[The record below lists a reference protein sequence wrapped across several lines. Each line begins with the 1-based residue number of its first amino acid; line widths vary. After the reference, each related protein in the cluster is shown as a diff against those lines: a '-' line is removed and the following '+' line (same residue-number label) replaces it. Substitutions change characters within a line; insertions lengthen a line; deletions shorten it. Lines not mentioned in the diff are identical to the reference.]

1 MSCIGFVA
9 DILEVH
15 LASLV
20 LPINLLVNPKATF
33 FIFGEQ
39 ICTDMLSTDV
49 YRIFPVSGT
58 DLDVF
63 FNFEDFFYLYS
74 HSNMLLIIQSID
86 WIESG
91 GSGEFWLRT

>member
-9 DILEVH
+9 DIPEVH
-15 LASLV
+15 LANLV

-33 FIFGEQ
+33 LIFGER

-49 YRIFPVSGT
+49 YRIFPVSDT
-58 DLDVF
+58 DLDV

>member
-63 FNFEDFFYLYS
+63 
-74 HSNMLLIIQSID
+74 LILKISFIC
-86 WIESG
+86 IA
-91 GSGEFWLRT
+91 TVICY